1 MSTPNESSSLAGMR
15 CHDWRGDGRIKWGI
29 WEAAQNWRAKLVAK
43 LALKVVMIGVI
54 PVGY

>member
-15 CHDWRGDGRIKWGI
+15 YHNLQGDGRMKWGI

-43 LALKVVMIGVI
+43 LVGKVVMIGVT